1 MKEILQK
8 CGLSTLL
15 ISNALCVSLLL
26 APASLAEGASW
37 MTTRRSV
44 TKVADGVYVI
54 IHKDAVVGAW
64 PEGNTTVII
73 GDRAVFVVDACFL
86 PSSAREDIAEI
97 KRLTSKPV
105 RYLLNTHFHIDH
117 NAGNSVYKEAFPD
130 VEIIAETETRRFM
143 DDANPAFAANV
154 ADPNG
159 RPSTVTLPALK
170 KELESGMDEDGKALS
185 AEEKATVPQQ
195 IAQVENE
202 IAEYRNFKYQAP
214 TITFD
219 HELVMDLGNREVQV
233 EHLGRGNTPGDALVY
248 LPREKVLITGD
259 LLTWPIPYMR
269 MSYPREWVEVLRTMS
284 RMDADVIVP
293 GHGMLLRDK
302 TYMNE
307 VIALLDSVIKQ
318 VHEQAPKIGFNS
330 RTKVPNLEDMHVD
343 LEPFRKSM
351 AGDDPDNND
360 FWKSIVDPGMLGG
373 VNQGVVGRAYAQEI
387 GRL

>member
-1 MKEILQK
+1 MKRMVRK
-8 CGLSTLL
+8 RGLSTVV
-15 ISNALCVSLLL
+15 ISNAICVSLVL
-26 APASLAEGASW
+26 ALASLAQGASW
-37 MTTRRSV
+37 VTTQRGV

-54 IHKDAVVGAW
+54 IHKDAVVGVW

-86 PSSAREDIAEI
+86 PSSAKEDIAEI
-97 KRLTSKPV
+97 KRFTSKPV

-117 NAGNSVYKEAFPD
+117 NAGNSVYKDAFPD
-130 VEIIAETETRRFM
+130 VEIIAQTETRRFM

-202 IAEYRNFKYQAP
+202 IAEYRNFKYQTP

-219 HELVMDLGNREVQV
+219 HELVLDIGNREVQV

-284 RMDADVIVP
+284 RMDTDVIVP
-293 GHGMLLRDK
+293 GHGMLLHDK

-307 VIALLDSVIKQ
+307 VIALLDSVVKQ
-318 VHEQAPKIGFNS
+318 VHEQAPKVGFNS

-360 FWKSIVDPGMLGG
+360 FWKNIVDPGMLGG
-373 VNQGVVGRAYAQEI
+373 VNQGVVGRAYAEEI

>member
-1 MKEILQK
+1 MKK
-8 CGLSTLL
+8 MVRKRGLSTVV
-15 ISNALCVSLLL
+15 ISNAICVSLVL
-26 APASLAEGASW
+26 ALASLAQGASW
-37 MTTRRSV
+37 MTTQRSV

-54 IHKDAVVGAW
+54 IHKDAVVGVW
-64 PEGNTTVII
+64 PEGNTIVII

-86 PSSAREDIAEI
+86 PSSAKEDIAEI
-97 KRLTSKPV
+97 KRLTTKPV

-117 NAGNSVYKEAFPD
+117 NAGNSVYKEAFPE
-130 VEIIAETETRRFM
+130 VEIIAQTETRRFM

-154 ADPNG
+154 ADLNG

-185 AEEKATVPQQ
+185 AGEKATVPQQ
-195 IAQVENE
+195 IAQVQNE
-202 IAEYRNFKYQAP
+202 IAEYRNFKYQDP

-219 HELVMDLGNREVQV
+219 HELVLDIGNREVQV

-269 MSYPREWVEVLRTMS
+269 MSYPREWVEVLRAMS

-293 GHGMLLRDK
+293 GHGMVLRDK

-318 VHEQAPKIGFNS
+318 VHQQAPMVGLNS
-330 RTKVPNLEDMHVD
+330 RTKVPNLEDLHVD

-360 FWKSIVDPGMLGG
+360 FWKNIVDPGMLGG
-373 VNQGVVGRAYAQEI
+373 VNQGVVGRAFAEEI

>member
-1 MKEILQK
+1 
-8 CGLSTLL
+8 
-15 ISNALCVSLLL
+15 
-26 APASLAEGASW
+26 
-37 MTTRRSV
+37 
-44 TKVADGVYVI
+44 
-54 IHKDAVVGAW
+54 
-64 PEGNTTVII
+64 
-73 GDRAVFVVDACFL
+73 
-86 PSSAREDIAEI
+86 
-97 KRLTSKPV
+97 
-105 RYLLNTHFHIDH
+105 
-117 NAGNSVYKEAFPD
+117 
-130 VEIIAETETRRFM
+130 
-143 DDANPAFAANV
+143 
-154 ADPNG
+154 
-159 RPSTVTLPALK
+159 
-170 KELESGMDEDGKALS
+170 MDEDGKTLS
-185 AEEKATVPQQ
+185 AEEKAAVPQQ

-219 HELVMDLGNREVQV
+219 HELVLDIGNREVQV

-293 GHGMLLRDK
+293 GHGMLLHDNS
-302 TYMNE
+302 YMNE
-307 VIALLDSVIKQ
+307 VIALLDSVIEQ
-318 VHEQAPKIGFNS
+318 VHEQAPKVGFNS

-360 FWKSIVDPGMLGG
+360 FWKNIVDPGMLGG
-373 VNQGVVGRAYAQEI
+373 VNQGVVGRAYAEEI